1 MTSNEYNTYI
11 ESGLF
16 SVGELEHISAV
27 EEIVEEFNILLHL
40 PLFIEHNVEGMLVSI
55 SPVMSLETKIT
66 RPDIDYLSF
75 IGSNDKFIVDSQITT
90 ILEESSLPLKDDFK
104 KINYD
109 FINNSFEV
117 LHVSESLVVNKDQ
130 DIADK
135 VEKTL
140 LSEEIKKKMQVA
152 LLSHSLVDGNS
163 SVRKSNK
170 IWFCNFHLF
179 MLLCWLYKYLWGTIW
194 KNY

>member
-1 MTSNEYNTYI
+1 MNSKEYNTFI

-16 SVGELEHISAV
+16 SDSELVHISAV

-40 PLFIEHNVEGMLVSI
+40 PLFIEHNVEGILVSI

-75 IGSNDKFIVDSQITT
+75 IGSNNKFIVDSQITSL
-90 ILEESSLPLKDDFK
+90 LEDVSIPLKEDFK

-109 FINNSFEV
+109 FINNSFEI
-117 LHVSESLVVNKDQ
+117 LHVSESLVVSKDQ

-135 VEKTL
+135 VEKAL

-152 LLSHSLVDGNS
+152 LLSHSLLDGNS

-170 IWFCNFHLF
+170 I
-179 MLLCWLYKYLWGTIW
+179 
-194 KNY
+194 